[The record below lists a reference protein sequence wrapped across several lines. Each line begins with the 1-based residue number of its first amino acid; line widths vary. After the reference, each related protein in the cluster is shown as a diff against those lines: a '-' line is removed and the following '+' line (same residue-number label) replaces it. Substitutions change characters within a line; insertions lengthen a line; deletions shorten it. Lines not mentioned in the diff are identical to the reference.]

1 MKESLKRAI
10 LEYLNENRYF
20 TEEGLENKI
29 NEIKDE
35 IEEYFKKEIES
46 YREFFYKNFELAKE
60 ELSKEMKKELKQEL
74 KNYEE
79 DIIKKF
85 KKDIYSV
92 YLLEVLNEN
101 YILLEYDINF
111 SERIF
116 ILKGKEAELFTFIFN
131 FYKINCK
138 SNIISREDIE
148 EARILLNIEENVI
161 NKLIEDKVL
170 LGKPNSK
177 VFLSRIS
184 IQNRK
189 EICQN
194 LEIEKKIFLK
204 ISFLEIN
211 KSLKVLKEEMEEAEE
226 RIKESNRKMEEAEEK
241 IKESN
246 KKIEEAEEKIKKSNK
261 KIDKTIKSI
270 ENTKVDTLA
279 LLAIFVAI
287 ISIIYGNIFASN
299 TQSIKNI
306 VITNVSTVACIAFI
320 LGYIEIFIKDNK
332 IIKKEYLISAT
343 MIIVALALIVSA
355 YYD

>member
-1 MKESLKRAI
+1 MEESLKRVI

-20 TEEGLENKI
+20 TEGGLVNKI
-29 NEIKDE
+29 DEIKDE
-35 IEEYFKKEIES
+35 IETYFKEEVKIYKEFLYE
-46 YREFFYKNFELAKE
+46 NFELPKE
-60 ELSKEMKKELKQEL
+60 ELEKESKKELEEEIK
-74 KNYEE
+74 KYEE
-79 DIIKKF
+79 DIRKNFNEKIF
-85 KKDIYSV
+85 SL
-92 YLLEVLNEN
+92 YLPKVLNEN
-101 YILLEYDINF
+101 YILLEYESKIPK
-111 SERIF
+111 RIV
-116 ILKGKEAELFTFIFN
+116 ILLEKEAELFTFIFN
-131 FYKINCK
+131 FYKINCG
-138 SNIISREDIE
+138 NNLISREDIE

-161 NKLIEDKVL
+161 NKLITDKVL

-177 VFLSRIS
+177 VFLSKIS
-184 IQNRK
+184 IQNRE

-211 KSLKVLKEEMEEAEE
+211 KSLKALKEEMKKVEEK
-226 RIKESNRKMEEAEEK
+226 IKESNEKIEEAEEK

-246 KKIEEAEEKIKKSNK
+246 EKIEEAESKIEESNEKINK
-261 KIDKTIKSI
+261 TTKSI

-299 TQSIKNI
+299 AQSIKNVI
-306 VITNVSTVACIAFI
+306 ITNISTVTCIAFI
-320 LGYIEIFIKDNK
+320 MGYIEIFVKDNK
-332 IIKKEYLISAT
+332 IMKKEYFISAA